1 MYPVPL
7 GINFVVSQQASGTGG
22 FTGADYGRAKLTL
35 TNADPN
41 AVVRVASKLYG
52 TPSNALTIELI
63 DRGLGN
69 TVTAT
74 TVQQIGSAIRV
85 TLRRGSSGGI
95 LATAAEVAAALNAFT
110 EYPLPIGAAA
120 GGDGTGIVSA
130 VTATAL
136 ASGVNPTT
144 SPDVFRWGLV
154 NTNFGLFH
162 FEQDASVQVRQIET
176 KFTIASGTPTLTISR
191 VPLNEAFEPITAEA
205 IPLFVYDGLSNAKPD
220 FSISDIELLVP
231 RGWALQVVTSVALA
245 GIVRMDVRRDN
256 R

>member
-1 MYPVPL
+1 M
-7 GINFVVSQQASGTGG
+7 
-22 FTGADYGRAKLTL
+22 
-35 TNADPN
+35 
-41 AVVRVASKLYG
+41 
-52 TPSNALTIELI
+52 TIELI

-110 EYPLPIGAAA
+110 EYPLPIGAVA

-130 VTATAL
+130 VSATAL

-162 FEQDASVQVRQIET
+162 FEHDASVQVRQIET

-231 RGWALQVVTSVALA
+231 RGWALQVVTSVALP